1 MTIFAEDNPSGQEGV
16 DNRQGVAAGD
26 EVLKLSRSKVSFLVS
41 TSTVQIR
48 DWITFQA
55 DILIFDVVFTILNTS
70 GG

>member
-41 TSTVQIR
+41 TVQIR

-55 DILIFDVVFTILNTS
+55 YILIFDVVFTILNTS

>member
-41 TSTVQIR
+41 TVQIR

>member
-41 TSTVQIR
+41 TVQIR

-55 DILIFDVVFTILNTS
+55 YILIFDDVFTILNTS

>member
-26 EVLKLSRSKVSFLVS
+26 KVLKLSKSKVSFLV
-41 TSTVQIR
+41 STVQIR

-55 DILIFDVVFTILNTS
+55 YILIFDDVFTILNTS

>member
-41 TSTVQIR
+41 TVQIR
-48 DWITFQA
+48 NWITFQA
-55 DILIFDVVFTILNTS
+55 YILIFDVVFTILNTS